1 MKKAPLMILLSAA
14 GISLSP
20 FALADGSKPDAPL
33 TVTANVKA
41 NKAGKA
47 EKAIHAMLDQWHN
60 DAARADRAYFDKMTE
75 NAVFIGTDPDER
87 WTRAEFIKW
96 SEPFF
101 QRGKAWTF
109 HVRQRHLKPDLS
121 GKWAWFDE
129 QLDTDLGLCQASG
142 VVVLTAKGWKIDHY
156 QLSISVKNELI
167 EPLKKLTAELP
178 AAKKMP

>member
-1 MKKAPLMILLSAA
+1 MKKIPLMILLSAA

-33 TVTANVKA
+33 TATANVKA

-60 DAARADRAYFDKMTE
+60 DAARADRAYFDKLTE

-109 HVRQRHLKPDLS
+109 HVRARHLKPDLS

-156 QLSISVKNELI
+156 QLSISVRNELI

-178 AAKKMP
+178 AAKKTP

>member
-1 MKKAPLMILLSAA
+1 MKKIPLMILLSAA

-20 FALADGSKPDAPL
+20 FALADGGKPAAPL
-33 TVTANVKA
+33 TATTSAN
-41 NKAGKA
+41 AGKA

-60 DAARADRAYFDKMTE
+60 DAARADRAYFDKLTE

-109 HVRQRHLKPDLS
+109 HVRQRH
-121 GKWAWFDE
+121 
-129 QLDTDLGLCQASG
+129 
-142 VVVLTAKGWKIDHY
+142 
-156 QLSISVKNELI
+156 
-167 EPLKKLTAELP
+167 
-178 AAKKMP
+178 